1 MTSCVGE
8 VSVGS
13 QEGQLISDGKLGE
26 QGIDRSDLNA
36 ATVACCAQ
44 CGSIYVVL
52 PIWLHERQH

>member
-1 MTSCVGE
+1 VGE